1 MARPL
6 KDGLDYFP
14 LDVDIFSDKKIK
26 AIRANYGADGIALYL
41 YLLCEIYREGYF
53 ITADD
58 DFIDCAAA
66 DLGLTAD
73 KIRQLMK
80 FFCKR
85 SLFDDKLFTA
95 DTILTAKSVQR
106 RYQEARKGSKREIF
120 VDNKSWLL
128 ESFETLGFIK
138 VRPCE
143 DFSEKNPGFSEKNP
157 SFSEKNPTKE
167 SKVKEN
173 KLKES
178 SGAETAPAAPPPS
191 PKNMRDI
198 LTAKYGSSIV
208 EDYERRFAKWNV
220 RKGGAFR
227 GDKYATIQKWIE
239 ADGVSPHKSSF
250 DVDEIMNVIIRNRE
264 QYTAGEFEIPAASEI
279 LDGVRSREYSS
290 TKELIEQI
298 REGKR

>member
-14 LDVDIFSDKKIK
+14 LDVGLFSDKKIK
-26 AIRANYGADGIALYL
+26 SVRANYGADGIALYL

-66 DLGLTAD
+66 DLGLTVD
-73 KIRQLMK
+73 KTRQLMK
-80 FFCKR
+80 FFCRR

-95 DTILTAKSVQR
+95 DTILTAKSIQR

-143 DFSEKNPGFSEKNP
+143 GFSEKNP
-157 SFSEKNPTKE
+157 CFSEKNPSNSRKNSTKE
-167 SKVKEN
+167 SKVKES
-173 KLKES
+173 KGKES
-178 SGAETAPAAPPPS
+178 SGAETAPAASPPS
-191 PKNMRDI
+191 PQNIRDF
-198 LTAKYGSSIV
+198 LVEKYGSDV
-208 EDYERRFAKWNV
+208 VADYEQRLDNWAEK
-220 RKGGAFR
+220 KGGFFR
-227 GDKYATIQKWIE
+227 GDRYATIRSWIE
-239 ADGVSPHKSSF
+239 KDGVKPKQSSINI
-250 DVDEIMNVIIRNRE
+250 DEVI
-264 QYTAGEFEIPAASEI
+264 
-279 LDGVRSREYSS
+279 
-290 TKELIEQI
+290 KQI
-298 REGKR
+298 RMEEGQGQCSEDYKDTKDLIQQIKEGKR

>member
-14 LDVDIFSDKKIK
+14 LDVGLFSDKKIK
-26 AIRANYGADGIALYL
+26 SVRANYGADGIALYL

-66 DLGLTAD
+66 DLGLTVD
-73 KIRQLMK
+73 KTRQLMK
-80 FFCKR
+80 FFCRR

-95 DTILTAKSVQR
+95 DTILTAKSIQR

-143 DFSEKNPGFSEKNP
+143 DFSEKNPCFSEKNP
-157 SFSEKNPTKE
+157 SNSRKNSTKE
-167 SKVKEN
+167 SKVKES
-173 KLKES
+173 KVKES
-178 SGAETAPAAPPPS
+178 SGAETAPAASPPS
-191 PKNMRDI
+191 PQNVRDF
-198 LTAKYGSSIV
+198 LVVKYGSRLV
-208 EDYERRFAKWNV
+208 EDYERRFEKWV
-220 RKGGAFR
+220 FKIGGAFR
-227 GDKYATIQKWIE
+227 GNKYAAIKQWIE
-239 ADGVSPHKSSF
+239 KDGVKPCKPKQSSINI
-250 DVDEIMNVIIRNRE
+250 DEVIKQIHMEEGQGQR
-264 QYTAGEFEIPAASEI
+264 SE
-279 LDGVRSREYSS
+279 DYKD
-290 TKELIEQI
+290 TKKLIQQI
-298 REGKR
+298 KEGKR